1 MMSGMMVDEIVW
13 DDCVASVTN
22 DMMYTIA
29 PITMSIKNN
38 NTFFTVQISPLL
50 RLFIRFNH
58 GLSQQYL
65 FSSNNKDW
73 RGTAAMHDSG

>member
-13 DDCVASVTN
+13 DDSVASVTN

-38 NTFFTVQISPLL
+38 NTFFTVQISP
-50 RLFIRFNH
+50 F
-58 GLSQQYL
+58 
-65 FSSNNKDW
+65 
-73 RGTAAMHDSG
+73 

>member
-13 DDCVASVTN
+13 DDGVASVTN

-50 RLFIRFNH
+50 RLFIRIQSW
-58 GLSQQYL
+58 LKPTIPVL
-65 FSSNNKDW
+65 IK
-73 RGTAAMHDSG
+73 